1 MRLSQLFIRTLRQA
15 PAEAETASHQLLL
28 RAGMIQQLA
37 AGVYSYLPPAWRSL
51 RKIENIIRQ
60 EMDAAGSQELFMP
73 VLQPQELWEESG
85 RWTSFGPEL
94 VRLKDRKDR
103 NFCLGPTHEEVI
115 TDLVR
120 KRVRSYRDLPLILY
134 QIQTKFRDEP
144 RPRGGLMR
152 VREFQ
157 MKDAYSFDVDAEG
170 LDVSY
175 KKMLTAYKNIFSRCG
190 LPTIAVEADSG
201 AIGGKDSHEFMVLA
215 ETGDNEVLICKGC
228 GYTANQERAEMKKL
242 PLPAEQPAAVAE
254 VHTPGQKT
262 IAGVASFLKLPTSKT
277 LKAVFYWADGEVV
290 FCVIRG
296 DLEVNEVKLT
306 NTLRRTWGLGLD
318 LHVAT
323 PEEVQAAGLTAGYAS
338 PVGLKGIKVV
348 ADDSITTGANF
359 VVGANRPDYHLINVN
374 FPRDFTADVVTDI
387 ALAQKGDLCTRCGG
401 VYDTARGVEVGHVFK
416 LGTVYSSKMQ
426 ANFLDKDNVQ
436 KPIIMGC
443 YGIGLGRLLSAA
455 VEQNHDDK
463 GIIWPLP
470 IAPYHIHICA
480 LDMQNAD
487 VVAAADAL
495 YDTLVK
501 AGYEVLYDD
510 RLESPGA
517 KFADADL
524 LGMPL
529 RLTVSPR
536 TLAKGGVE
544 LKLRK
549 EKDFR
554 QVAHADVLAEVKA
567 ALERA

>member
-1 MRLSQLFIRTLRQA
+1 MRLSRLFVRTLRQA

-37 AGVYSYLPPAWRSL
+37 AGVYSYLPPAWRAL
-51 RKIENIIRQ
+51 RKIENIIRE
-60 EMDAAGSQELFMP
+60 EMDAAGSQELMMP
-73 VLQPQELWEESG
+73 VLQPQELWQESG

-94 VRLKDRKDR
+94 IKLQDRKER

-120 KRVRSYRDLPLILY
+120 RRVRSYRDLPLILY

-144 RPRGGLMR
+144 RPRGGLVR

-157 MKDAYSFDVDAEG
+157 MKDAYSFDSDDAG

-175 KKMLTAYKNIFSRCG
+175 KKMLVAYRNIFDRCG
-190 LPTIAVEADSG
+190 LPTVAVEADSG

-215 ETGDNEVLICKGC
+215 ATGDNEVLICSGC

-242 PLPAEQPAAVAE
+242 PLPPEQAQAVHEA
-254 VHTPGQKT
+254 HTPGQKT
-262 IAGVASFLKLPTSKT
+262 IAGVASFLNVPTNKT
-277 LKAVFYWADGEVV
+277 LKAVLYWADGQVI

-306 NTLRRTWGLGLD
+306 NVLRRTWGLGLA

-348 ADDSITTGANF
+348 ADDSITTGTNF
-359 VVGANRPDYHLINVN
+359 VVGANRPDYHLTNVN
-374 FPRDFTADVVTDI
+374 YPRDFKADLVADI
-387 ALAQKGDLCTRCGG
+387 ALAQRGDQCARCSG
-401 VYDTARGVEVGHVFK
+401 VYDTMRGVEVGHVFK
-416 LGTVYSSKMQ
+416 LGTVYSVKMQ
-426 ANFLDKDNVQ
+426 ANFRDKDNVQ

-443 YGIGLGRLLSAA
+443 YGIGLGRLLAAA

-487 VVAAADAL
+487 VVADADAL
-495 YDTLVK
+495 YDELVK

-510 RLESPGA
+510 RVESPGA

-529 RLTVSPR
+529 RLTISPR
-536 TLAKGGVE
+536 TLAKSGVE
-544 LKLRK
+544 LKLRTEK
-549 EKDFR
+549 EFR
-554 QVAHADVLAEVKA
+554 VAPRDTVLEEVKA
-567 ALERA
+567 ALARA

>member
-1 MRLSQLFIRTLRQA
+1 MRLSQLIVRTLRQA

-37 AGVYSYLPPAWRSL
+37 AGVYSYLPPAWRTM
-51 RKIENIIRQ
+51 RKIEEIIRQ
-60 EMDAAGSQELFMP
+60 EMDAAGSQEIFMP

-94 VRLKDRKDR
+94 VRLHDRKER
-103 NFCLGPTHEEVI
+103 NFCLGPTHEEVV

-120 KRVRSYRDLPLILY
+120 RRVRSYRDLPIILY

-144 RPRGGLMR
+144 RPRGGLVR

-157 MKDAYSFDVDAEG
+157 MKDAYSFDFDDAG

-175 KKMLTAYKNIFSRCG
+175 KKMLAAYKNIFDRCG
-190 LPTIAVEADSG
+190 LPTIAIEADSG
-201 AIGGKDSHEFMVLA
+201 AIGGKDSHEFIVLA
-215 ETGDNEVLICKGC
+215 ETGDNEVLLCSGC
-228 GYTANQERAEMKKL
+228 GYAANQERAEMKKL
-242 PLPAEQPAAVAE
+242 PPPPEPLKTVEE

-262 IAGVASFLKLPTSKT
+262 IAGVASFLKAPTNKT
-277 LKAVFYWADGEVV
+277 IKAVFYWADGQVI

-296 DLEVNEVKLT
+296 DLDINEVKLA
-306 NTLRRTWGLGLD
+306 NILRRTWGLGLE
-318 LHVAT
+318 LHIAT
-323 PEEVQAAGLTAGYAS
+323 PEEVKAAGLTAGYAS

-359 VVGANRPDYHLINVN
+359 IVGANRPDYHLINVN
-374 FPRDFTADVVTDI
+374 YPRDFAAEIVTDI
-387 ALAQKGDLCTRCGG
+387 ALAKKGDICTRCGG
-401 VYDTARGVEVGHVFK
+401 VFDTARGVEVGHVFK

-426 ANFLDKDNVQ
+426 ANFLDKDNTQ

-443 YGIGLGRLLSAA
+443 YGIGLGRLLAA
-455 VEQNHDDK
+455 AIEQNHDDK

-495 YDTLVK
+495 YGDLLK

-536 TLAKGGVE
+536 TLAKAAVE
-544 LKLRK
+544 VKLRK
-549 EKDFR
+549 EKELR
-554 QVAHADVLAEVKA
+554 VVPRETVLEEVKA
-567 ALERA
+567 ALARA